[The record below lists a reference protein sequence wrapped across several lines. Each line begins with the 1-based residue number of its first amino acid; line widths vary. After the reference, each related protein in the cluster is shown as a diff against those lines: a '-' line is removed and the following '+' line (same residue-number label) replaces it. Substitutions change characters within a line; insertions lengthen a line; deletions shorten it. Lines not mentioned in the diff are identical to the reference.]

1 MNTKLNHNTTAEYVI
16 IGGGP
21 AAICAIP
28 NILKL
33 GVDKNKI
40 IWIDPQFKVGDFGSV
55 LSHGSSVPGNTM
67 VKSYQ
72 RVNQEIYK
80 ILPTLKPENDQLF
93 ELNKLAPNFVGALK
107 TAAAPL
113 QDITQG
119 LRKIIKS
126 IKGTVSQIQS
136 CDDGLK
142 LEIRKANNQ
151 LITLKT
157 KRAILAIGAKP
168 KTFCLPVKQKSIT
181 MINPNI
187 AFIQSEITTYVNQQ
201 SNIKTVAVIGS
212 SHSAALATMHLLKA
226 GMTVKQFMNKEY
238 KYATPAVTSEGI
250 EYTQFD
256 NTGLKGDVAKFT
268 KQVLD
273 DINSTNGPYAN
284 KLMRYISED
293 REELSKLLLE
303 KLDDCNH
310 AVAAIG
316 YEPSHTLLINNRPI
330 TDFKHNNKT
339 TQFEGINGLF
349 GIGIAFPQ
357 VVKSISGEEEAAVG
371 VEKFWNTTSNQMVL
385 DTWQHSII

>member
-33 GVDKNKI
+33 GVDRNKI

-67 VKSYQ
+67 AKCYQ

-93 ELNKLAPNFVGALK
+93 ELNHLPPNFVGSLK
-107 TAAAPL
+107 VAAAPL
-113 QDITQG
+113 QNITQG

-126 IKGTVSQIQS
+126 IKGTVCQINS
-136 CDDGLK
+136 CANGLT
-142 LEIRKANNQ
+142 LEIRKSNNQ

-168 KTFCLPVKQKSIT
+168 KTLSLPDKHHHIS
-181 MINPNI
+181 MISPNT
-187 AFIQSEITTYVNQQ
+187 AFIQSEIKKYIKQQ
-201 SNIKTVAVIGS
+201 SNINTVAVIGS

-226 GMTVKQFMNKEY
+226 GVTVKQFMNKEY
-238 KYATPAVTSEGI
+238 KYATPAVTADGI
-250 EYTQFD
+250 EYTQYD

-268 KQVLD
+268 KQLID
-273 DINSTNGPYAN
+273 DINLHNGPYAN
-284 KLMRYISED
+284 KLMRFISED

-303 KLDDCNH
+303 NLDDCNH
-310 AVAAIG
+310 VVATIG
-316 YEPSHTLLINNRPI
+316 YNPSQTLLINNHPI
-330 TDFKHNNKT
+330 SDFKHNNKT

-357 VVKSISGEEEAAVG
+357 VVKSISGEEEPAVG
-371 VEKFWNTTSNQMVL
+371 VEKFWNTTSNQSVL
-385 DTWQHSII
+385 DTWQNCIL